1 MVACRWQPVML
12 RDRLTTIRRHERSGR
27 RGLLA
32 AAVLVVAASLAG
44 CLTAE
49 QQTALDELNSDRQ
62 AYNRRVLPANL
73 QAAQTKAQ
81 SWAEHLARQGSLS
94 HSVLSQGMSGV
105 SWCGLAENVA
115 YGSSIAAV
123 QNQFMASSGHRAN
136 VLNTSWDVVG
146 VGYARSGSRHYVVQF
161 FVNLC

>member
-1 MVACRWQPVML
+1 ML
-12 RDRLTTIRRHERSGR
+12 RDETTTNRRHTRGAR
-27 RGLLA
+27 RHLLA

-44 CLTAE
+44 CLTTE
-49 QQTALDELNSDRQ
+49 QQSVLDELNADRQ

-73 QAAQTKAQ
+73 EQAQNKAQ
-81 SWAEHLARQGSLS
+81 AWAEHLARQGSLS

-105 SWCGLAENVA
+105 PWCGLAENVA

-123 QNQFMASSGHRAN
+123 QNQFMASSGHRN
-136 VLNTSWDVVG
+136 NLLGTQWDVVG